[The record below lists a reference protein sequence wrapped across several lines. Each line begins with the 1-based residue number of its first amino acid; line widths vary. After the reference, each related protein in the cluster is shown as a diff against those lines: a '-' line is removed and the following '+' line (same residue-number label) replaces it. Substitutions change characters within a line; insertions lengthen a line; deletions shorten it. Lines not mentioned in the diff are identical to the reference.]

1 MKRFTTVVLGLG
13 LLVGSTVSANDT
25 IDAFYPEANSDTPD
39 YLERKVSLNNPLH
52 VLAKSSL
59 SEKTVKAF
67 YPEANNDA
75 PDYLERKVNL
85 NNPVH
90 KIGKSSL
97 SEKVVKAFYP
107 EENNDSPEYLI

>member
-1 MKRFTTVVLGLG
+1 MRKITTTILGLG

-25 IDAFYPEANSDTPD
+25 MDAFYPEANNDTPD
-39 YLERKVSLNNPLH
+39 YLERKVVFNNPLH
-52 VLAKSSL
+52 VLAKSSV
-59 SEKTVKAF
+59 SEKTITAF
-67 YPEANNDA
+67 FPEEHSDT

-90 KIGKSSL
+90 KIGKSTI

-107 EENNDSPEYLI
+107 EENNDSSEF